1 MPDREKEMDYSVTWN
16 EVKERV
22 RKKLEKCGISGDDK
36 VSMGD
41 INYAVDKVW
50 EEMYNEMK
58 VKRDE
63 RS

>member
-1 MPDREKEMDYSVTWN
+1 MTDGNKMKDYSVTWN

-22 RKKLEKCGISGDDK
+22 RKKLEKRGISGDDK

-41 INYAVDKVW
+41 IDYAIDKVW

-58 VKRDE
+58 VKHDA
-63 RS
+63 